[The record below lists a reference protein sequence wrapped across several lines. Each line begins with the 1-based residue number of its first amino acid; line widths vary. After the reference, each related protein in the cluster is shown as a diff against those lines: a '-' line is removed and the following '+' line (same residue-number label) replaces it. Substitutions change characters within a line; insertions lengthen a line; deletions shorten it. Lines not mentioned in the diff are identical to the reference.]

1 MMEYKKLDF
10 KTDEELNLLVELQ
23 KAVYKER
30 ASSFNKSLFCFWYVD
45 NPCGG
50 VISYNA
56 IDNGKIVAHQ
66 SFVPELMEVDGRVV
80 RCARSMAVVTHPD
93 YQGKGLF
100 STLTNM
106 AVEEAR
112 QQGYEFLYAITNGNS
127 FPRFVKHCG
136 FSSITRLNVKIGMGI
151 GIEEDGNKTYKR
163 HWTPEMLKWRLSKE
177 YYFRRGNHI
186 LGNYGHGVKTLMGAL
201 NNTLLD
207 KTTLKKKKVAWGPK
221 LYVGLGAKLPWSLMN
236 VPKFVKHS
244 PFHLIFQDLT
254 SGKLPAM
261 TEDNIFYQLI
271 DYDVA

>member
-1 MMEYKKLDF
+1 MEYKKLDF
-10 KTDEELNLLVELQ
+10 KSDEELELLVELQ
-23 KAVYKER
+23 NIVYKER
-30 ASSFNKSLFCFWYVD
+30 GLVFNKDSYRFWYVD

-66 SFVPELMEVDGRVV
+66 SFVPELMEVDGRTV

-106 AVEEAR
+106 AVDEAKR
-112 QQGYEFLYAITNGNS
+112 QGYEFLYAITNDKS
-127 FPRFVKHCG
+127 FPRFIKHCG

-151 GIEEDGNKTYKR
+151 KVSEKGHKTFKR
-163 HWTPEMLKWRLSKE
+163 LWTPELLKWRLSK
-177 YYFRRGNHI
+177 GNYCRVGSHVI
-186 LGNYGHGVKTLMGAL
+186 GNYGHGVKTIMGL
-201 NNTLLD
+201 IDGGMLD
-207 KTTLKKKKVAWGPK
+207 QIHIEQTKVAWGPK
-221 LYVGLGAKLPWSLMN
+221 LYVGLGATMPWTLVN
-236 VPKFVKHS
+236 VPKFIKHS

-254 SGKLPAM
+254 GGNIPSM
-261 TEDNIFYQLI
+261 TEDNVFYQLI

>member
-1 MMEYKKLDF
+1 MEYKKLDF
-10 KTDEELNLLVELQ
+10 KNDDELDLLVELQ
-23 KAVYKER
+23 KAVYPER
-30 ASSFNKSLFCFWYVD
+30 ADAFDKSLFRFWYVD

-50 VISYNA
+50 VISFNA

-136 FSSITRLNVKIGMGI
+136 FSSITRLTVKIGVGTKV
-151 GIEEDGNKTYKR
+151 EEAGNKTYKR
-163 HWTPEMLKWRLSKE
+163 HWTPEILKWRLSKCD
-177 YYFRRGNHI
+177 YFRKGNHI
-186 LGNYGHGVKTLMGAL
+186 LGNYGLGVKTLMGTL
-201 NNTLLD
+201 NESLLNAMQ
-207 KTTLKKKKVAWGPK
+207 LKEKKHTFGPK

-236 VPKFVKHS
+236 VPRFVKHS

-254 SGKLPAM
+254 GGKLPAM
-261 TEDNIFYQLI
+261 TEDNVFYQLI

>member
-1 MMEYKKLDF
+1 MEYKKLDF
-10 KTDEELNLLVELQ
+10 KNDKELDLLVELQ
-23 KAVYKER
+23 KAVYPER
-30 ASSFNKSLFCFWYVD
+30 ADAFDKSLYRFWYVD

-50 VISYNA
+50 VISFNA
-56 IDNGKIVAHQ
+56 IDNDKIVAHQ

-93 YQGKGLF
+93 HQGKGLF

-136 FSSITRLNVKIGMGI
+136 FSSITRLNVKIGVGTKV
-151 GIEEDGNKTYKR
+151 EEDGNKTYKR
-163 HWTPEMLKWRLSKE
+163 HWTSEILKWRLSKGD
-177 YYFRRGNHI
+177 YFRQGNHI
-186 LGNYGHGVKTLMGAL
+186 LGNYGHGVKTLMGTL
-201 NNTLLD
+201 NESLLND
-207 KTTLKKKKVAWGPK
+207 MQLKEKKYSIGLK

-254 SGKLPAM
+254 EGKLPAM
-261 TEDNIFYQLI
+261 TEDNVFYQLI